1 MSTAPTTRLPWYALD
16 ARSLA
21 ATRIGLGTLLLLD
34 LGLRASDLTAH
45 YTDAGVLPRALIPAG
60 SWDFAW
66 SVHRLGG
73 STGFEALLFAVH
85 AVVALLLVLGW
96 KTFWTSLGTTFLTI
110 SLHGR
115 NPLLRDGQDDLLR
128 VLLVWGTLLPWG
140 TRWSLDARADRV
152 WHPLGIPPGPWVTT
166 PAAAGF
172 LLQLMLVYWAS
183 AIAKLESSWWQSGE
197 GLSLALSMGRYETL
211 FGKWLLG
218 IPALLPPMN
227 WGALAFELLAP
238 LLVLAGPRPRWRLG
252 TVVAF
257 WMLHA
262 LLGTMLR
269 LGTFPLVAAAAW
281 SALLPGNIWPA
292 KREPTLEAA
301 ETVQGSGGS
310 RCLTPRFSR
319 FAGSIGWGLVGGLL
333 AVVVLFNAT
342 YLWPRGTGVRLEP
355 VQLAARVVGLQQ
367 YWSLFSPPWWMHAAR
382 VDGWFSVPADRA
394 DGHSIELLTGGADLS
409 LHRPRLGS
417 DLFPNRRWRHWAA
430 ALMEEW
436 PRGTLQRRT
445 VEEARLTTVRWWC
458 RTWNEDRPPSER
470 VGVVRLVWMRQRLGH
485 PEDPPE
491 PRLLAQGVC
500 EVGPSGVGG

>member
-1 MSTAPTTRLPWYALD
+1 MSTAPRTPLPWYALD

-21 ATRIGLGTLLLLD
+21 AARIGLGALLLLD

-45 YTDAGVLPRALIPAG
+45 YTDEGVLPRALIPPG

-66 SVHRLGG
+66 SLHRLGG
-73 STGFEALLFAVH
+73 STGFEAGLFALH
-85 AVVALLLVLGW
+85 ALGALLLLLGW
-96 KTFWTSLGTTFLTI
+96 RTFWTSMAAAALTI

-140 TRWSLDARADRV
+140 ARWSLDARAGRV
-152 WHPLGIPPGPWVTT
+152 WHPLGVPGGRWVVT
-166 PAAAGF
+166 PATAGF
-172 LLQLMLVYWAS
+172 LLQLVLVYWAS
-183 AIAKLESSWWQSGE
+183 AIAKLQSSWWRSGE
-197 GLSLALSMGRYETL
+197 ALALALSMGRYETL

-218 IPALLPPMN
+218 VPALLTPLT

-238 LLVLAGPRPRWRLG
+238 LLVFVGPRPRWRLG

-257 WMLHA
+257 WMLHG
-262 LLGTMLR
+262 LLGAMLR

-281 SALLPGNIWPA
+281 SALLPGSVWPGHT
-292 KREPTLEAA
+292 PSSGDEATPLGLSTEQRRTGWA
-301 ETVQGSGGS
+301 
-310 RCLTPRFSR
+310 LTSAPL
-319 FAGSIGWGLVGGLL
+319 ALVL
-333 AVVVLFNAT
+333 LFNAT
-342 YLWPRGTGVRLEP
+342 YLWPRGAGFRLEP
-355 VQLAARVVGLQQ
+355 VQVPARVLGLQQ

-394 DGHSIELLTGGADLS
+394 DGHTLELLTGGADLS
-409 LHRPRLGS
+409 LQRPRLGS

-445 VEEARLTTVRWWC
+445 VEEARLATVRWWC
-458 RTWNEDRPPSER
+458 RTWNRDHPPPQR

-500 EVGPSGVGG
+500 TSG